1 MASRKMT
8 FVLPQDLAAQ
18 LIRRVPS
25 QERSRYVAQA
35 LAARLAGRE
44 EELIRACEIANRDS
58 EVGEIERELDSLTD
72 EIAEPWDHAPAR

>member
-18 LIRRVPS
+18 LIRRVPA
-25 QERSRYVAQA
+25 QERSRYVAHA
-35 LAARLAGRE
+35 LAARMAGRE

-58 EVGEIERELDSLTD
+58 EVTSIERELDGLTD